1 MAKFQSTSSS
11 NPPLYTKGVDSNQLL
26 PSHSNY
32 LPRDPR
38 LPRVKVNK
46 FYGSYPQA
54 WVTQMEHF
62 FSPHGI
68 IDELTNLR
76 SGILYL
82 DMETWKWWKWHRNA
96 CQGYVALKQFVD
108 ALYELFDTK
117 THHLGCLT
125 KMK

>member
-1 MAKFQSTSSS
+1 L
-11 NPPLYTKGVDSNQLL
+11 NPK
-26 PSHSNY
+26 
-32 LPRDPR
+32 
-38 LPRVKVNK
+38 
-46 FYGSYPQA
+46 A
-54 WVTQMEHF
+54 WVTQMEYC
-62 FSPHGI
+62 FSLHGI